1 MEVRLYEFVDQS
13 FFRRVG
19 LTYMATGHYVMSRYT
34 AGPFEL
40 IIPASAAFSMDF
52 TMDRIVF
59 IDRLYW
65 GIITGRKINHGTEN
79 TVTVTGQDLKELLS
93 RRQIV
98 PDNMTNQNAPMG
110 YDNAR
115 GSTETVIKHYVN
127 NHAVNPKN
135 PARKFG
141 MLKIAADE
149 GRGIKDD
156 AYYAR
161 YVNLLDTVSAVGK
174 RANLGITI
182 SGSEKTMDLTFDV
195 AARVDRTYLQDKNRP
210 LILDVSNHNVDAMS
224 FIEDQNQSGN
234 VFYCSRSGD
243 EYEWETLTQTYFQT
257 EQEPIGIGRRE
268 KSLSISVYENGDQY
282 AQLEKNARKEMTKY
296 LPAESLICSMS
307 RNLTYG
313 KDYAIGDYV
322 TLRYTDIG
330 VISNMEIVSV
340 DIVVDSETTNYIA
353 EFGEP
358 QLNRFEKIEREN

>member
-1 MEVRLYEFVDQS
+1 MEVRLYEFVGES

-40 IIPASAAFSMDF
+40 VIPASAAFSMDF
-52 TMDRIVF
+52 TKDRIVF
-59 IDRLYW
+59 IDRIFW
-65 GIITGRKINHGTEN
+65 GIITGRKINQGIEN
-79 TVTVTGQDLKELLS
+79 TVTVTGQDLKELFS

-110 YDNAR
+110 YDNAN

-141 MLKIAADE
+141 MLKIAPDK
-149 GRGIKDD
+149 GRGIEDD

-161 YVNLLDTVSAVGK
+161 YVNLLDTAVTIGK

-182 SGSEKTMDLTFDV
+182 TGSEKTMNLIFDV
-195 AARVDRTYLQDKNRP
+195 AERVDRTYMQGKNRP

-224 FIEDQNQSGN
+224 YTEDQSQSGN

-257 EQEPIGIGRRE
+257 DNEPVGLARRE
-268 KSLSISVYENGDQY
+268 KSLSISVYEDGDQY
-282 AQLEKNARKEMTKY
+282 EQLEKNARKEMTKY
-296 LPAESLICSMS
+296 LPAESLTCTMS
-307 RNLTYG
+307 RNLIYG
-313 KDYAIGDYV
+313 KDYNVGDYV
-322 TLRYTDIG
+322 TLRYVDIG
-330 VISNMEIVSV
+330 MVSNMEIVSV
-340 DIVVDSETTNYIA
+340 DVVIDSETTSYVA

-358 QLNRFEKIEREN
+358 QLNRFQKIARGN